1 MHYKIFADS
10 ISREIPKQ
18 QGVYAFF
25 LDLISPGKIGL
36 AGKGPWSEAI
46 LERARASLL
55 RRIRLQSQVFC
66 AVELTGNL
74 AQSDKFGPVQTSFSL
89 NARKAQSIDLAE
101 EISGIASEAI
111 RDYAQLVHDTI
122 TFAQPIYVGIAYEQT
137 LFERY
142 LQHRTSH
149 RGDGELGFGSRL
161 RGMGIDWDDVVFACQ
176 SFESQSADR
185 NLFRQVERTLHSITH
200 PILSIR

>member
-1 MHYKIFADS
+1 MQYKIFADS
-10 ISREIPKQ
+10 TSRDIPKQ

-36 AGKGPWSEAI
+36 AGKGPWSPAI

-55 RRIRLQSQVFC
+55 RRIRLQAQVFC
-66 AVELTGNL
+66 AVELAGAL
-74 AQSDKFGPVQTSFSL
+74 EQADKFGPVQALYSL
-89 NARKAQSIDLAE
+89 NAKKTQSIDLAE
-101 EISGIASEAI
+101 EISDIAAEAI

-122 TFAQPIYVGIAYEQT
+122 TFAQPIYVGIAYDQT
-137 LFERY
+137 LHDRY
-142 LQHRTSH
+142 LQHRTGH
-149 RGDGELGFGSRL
+149 RGDGEIGFGSRL
-161 RGMGIDWDDVVFACQ
+161 RSLGIDWDDVVFACQ

-185 NLFRQVERTLHSITH
+185 SLFRQVERTLHSITH